1 MPSRSKT
8 RSAIQL
14 LVEGADTKY
23 FFMHM
28 LGHMGFNNVD
38 VQDDVEWRGS
48 SRVYHEAM
56 DLIDGLG
63 LTGSLDECDV
73 AAFNRVRKAI
83 LTRLDPSDI
92 EIRDFGGNEELP
104 DFLSDFINA
113 VQNAPGARS
122 NLEAIGIVRDAESN
136 SVDAFQYVRKA
147 ISKLK
152 LTPPDCPM
160 QIVGENPRIGVLIL
174 PPNKD
179 NGMLEDICL
188 DAVQADPATP
198 CVEEYIECLKEN
210 LPEWQDGNRR
220 KATVQAFLASRPE
233 PGMKL
238 GEGAKL
244 GYWNWSHEAYRP
256 IEQFIRELS
265 DL

>member
-1 MPSRSKT
+1 MPSRSRT
-8 RSAIQL
+8 RAAIQL

-23 FFMHM
+23 FFMHL
-28 LGHMGFNNVD
+28 LGHMGINNVD
-38 VQDDVEWRGS
+38 VQGDVEWRGS
-48 SRVYHEAM
+48 SRVYREAM

-63 LTGSLDECDV
+63 LTGSLNESDI

-104 DFLSDFINA
+104 DFLSDFVNA
-113 VQNAPGARS
+113 VRSAPGARS

-136 SVDAFQYVRKA
+136 SVDAFQFVRKA
-147 ISKLK
+147 ISKLE

-179 NGMLEDICL
+179 DGMLEDICL
-188 DAVQADPATP
+188 DAVQADPAMP
-198 CVEEYIECLKEN
+198 CVQEYLECVEDKILN
-210 LPEWQDGNRR
+210 WPSGNRK

-233 PGMKL
+233 PGLKL

-244 GYWNWSHEAYRP
+244 GYWNWGHEIYVP
-256 IEQFIRELS
+256 IMRFIR
-265 DL
+265 DLAEI